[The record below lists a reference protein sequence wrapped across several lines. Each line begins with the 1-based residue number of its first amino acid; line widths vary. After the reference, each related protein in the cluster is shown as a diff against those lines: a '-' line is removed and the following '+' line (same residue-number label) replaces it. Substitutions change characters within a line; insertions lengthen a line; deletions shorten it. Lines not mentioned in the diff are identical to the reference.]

1 MKIRQLAIV
10 LVPIATLSL
19 VSVSPN
25 NFLAFAQSPSGMQR
39 RISNAK
45 SRANDAVD
53 ITEVRNLQDSDWLER
68 LEVEV
73 KNLSNKPVYYVQV
86 LITLPDV
93 KSTELDGV
101 SRTVVIPF
109 AYGRRSLLKEER
121 ATSNDTPIK
130 PGASYVFT
138 IPRANRQGLQD
149 RLASGIVPAS
159 AVLRVFIGVYALGFG
174 DGTGFYAGGVPF
186 PES

>member
-25 NFLAFAQSPSGMQR
+25 NFLAFAQSSSGMQR
-39 RISNAK
+39 RISDAK

-73 KNLSNKPVYYVQV
+73 KNLSNKPV
-86 LITLPDV
+86 
-93 KSTELDGV
+93 
-101 SRTVVIPF
+101 
-109 AYGRRSLLKEER
+109 
-121 ATSNDTPIK
+121 
-130 PGASYVFT
+130 
-138 IPRANRQGLQD
+138 
-149 RLASGIVPAS
+149 
-159 AVLRVFIGVYALGFG
+159 
-174 DGTGFYAGGVPF
+174 
-186 PES
+186 